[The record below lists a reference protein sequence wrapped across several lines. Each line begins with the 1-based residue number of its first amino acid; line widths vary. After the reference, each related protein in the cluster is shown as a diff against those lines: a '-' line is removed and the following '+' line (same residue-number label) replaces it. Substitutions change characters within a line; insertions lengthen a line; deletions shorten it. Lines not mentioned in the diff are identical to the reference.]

1 MRKLTLKNLFSLV
14 LSFLCVALL
23 SIVGVLAIG
32 KGMGISFLVPI
43 DPDIYCKIEIA
54 VDLDNSGTLNG
65 SEFFVEIFNS
75 LTGDDLENATITNKV
90 IYPNNDSFSNLSFEN
105 LLIKVTN
112 YTQKENNDV
121 FFNGPA
127 LNVGIDTSRV
137 QNGVILEIIG
147 DTADNI
153 KYYTE
158 ANPYSDPVVAEDV
171 SYKIFVLDVNVQYT
185 RTMVQIPLT
194 MELQDYVE

>member
-23 SIVGVLAIG
+23 SIVGVLAVG
-32 KGMGISFLVPI
+32 RGMGISFLVPI

-54 VDLDNSGTLNG
+54 VDQDNSGTLNG

-75 LTGDDLENATITNKV
+75 LTGEDLEDATITDKV
-90 IYPNNDSFSNLSFEN
+90 IYPNNDSFSNLTFEN

-112 YTQKENNDV
+112 YTQKESNDG

-127 LNVGIDTSRV
+127 LNVGIDSNQV

-147 DTADNI
+147 DTAENI
-153 KYYTE
+153 KYYTK
-158 ANPYSDPVVAEDV
+158 ANPYSDPVVAEDL
-171 SYKIFVLDVNVQYT
+171 SYKIFVLDVNVQYP
-185 RTMVQIPLT
+185 RTLVQIPLT